1 MQHRRI
7 GIMGGTFDPIHIG
20 HLIIAE
26 NALESYRLNEVLFIP
41 TGVPYMKSGRKVS
54 DVRDRVR
61 MVELA
66 ISGNPNFGLSTI
78 EADEEADTYTYR
90 TLEKLKEREPDAD
103 YYFIM
108 GADSLFAIES
118 WVCPEKI
125 FGLCTILAAVRDE
138 KNAAEVQ
145 DRIRELQSGYDARIL
160 LLPARS
166 IEISSTDI
174 RERLSRK
181 ESVRYMVQDSVITY
195 IKEQS
200 LYEIE

>member
-20 HLIIAE
+20 HLLIAE
-26 NALESYRLNEVLFIP
+26 NALESYHLNEVLFIP
-41 TGVPYMKSGRKVS
+41 TGVPYMKSEKQVS

-66 ISGNPNFGLSTI
+66 ISDNPNFSLSTI
-78 EADEEADTYTYR
+78 EADEAENTYTYR
-90 TLEKLKEREPDAD
+90 TLEKLKELNSGAE
-103 YYFIM
+103 YFFIM
-108 GADSLFAIES
+108 GADSLFAMES
-118 WVCPEKI
+118 WKYPEKI
-125 FGLCTILAAVRDE
+125 FSDCTVLAAVRDE
-138 KNAAEVQ
+138 KNAMDVR
-145 DRIRELQSGYDARIL
+145 DKITELKHNYKAKIL

-174 RERLSRK
+174 RRRLMRK
-181 ESVRYMVQDSVITY
+181 ESVRYMVQDTVITY
-195 IKEQS
+195 IKEQK

>member
-26 NALESYRLNEVLFIP
+26 NALESYHLNEVLFIP
-41 TGVPYMKSGRKVS
+41 TGVPYMKSEKQVS

-66 ISGNPNFGLSTI
+66 ISDNPNFSLSTI
-78 EADEEADTYTYR
+78 EADEAENTYTYR
-90 TLEKLKEREPDAD
+90 TLEKLKELNPGAE
-103 YYFIM
+103 YFFIM
-108 GADSLFAIES
+108 GADSLFAMES
-118 WVCPEKI
+118 WKHPEKI
-125 FGLCTILAAVRDE
+125 FSDCTVLAAVRDE
-138 KNAAEVQ
+138 KNAMDVR
-145 DRIRELQSGYDARIL
+145 DKITELEHNYKAKIL

-174 RERLSRK
+174 RRRLMRK
-181 ESVRYMVQDSVITY
+181 ESVRYMVQDTVITY
-195 IKEQS
+195 IKEQK

>member
-20 HLIIAE
+20 HLLIAE
-26 NALESYRLNEVLFIP
+26 NALESYHLNEVLFIP
-41 TGVPYMKSGRKVS
+41 TGVPYMKSEKQVS

-66 ISGNPNFGLSTI
+66 ISDNPNFSLSTI
-78 EADEEADTYTYR
+78 EADEAENTYTYR
-90 TLEKLKEREPDAD
+90 TLEKLKELNSGAE
-103 YYFIM
+103 YFFIM
-108 GADSLFAIES
+108 GADSLFAMES
-118 WVCPEKI
+118 WRYPEKI
-125 FGLCTILAAVRDE
+125 FSDCTVLAAVRDE
-138 KNAAEVQ
+138 KNAMDVR
-145 DRIRELQSGYDARIL
+145 DKITELEHNYKAKIL

-174 RERLSRK
+174 RRRLMRK
-181 ESVRYMVQDSVITY
+181 ESVRYMVQDTVITY
-195 IKEQS
+195 IKEQK